1 MAMRNLKVSA
11 RAALSFM
18 FIALLLV
25 ALGGI
30 SVWKMG
36 DIRETARDLED
47 DALASVVVADR
58 INASMLRLRL
68 EVRRMLSQTDP
79 QDMATTTSTIATL
92 SEELKKQI
100 KLYVPFVSGENANPK
115 EVQLFTVVSENT
127 DKMLVAFDEVTSLIR
142 RHTPTEALAYLSSN
156 VTPVTRVLDG
166 AVTGLVQLNID
177 EAANSGKESE
187 ASYQSGLTFV
197 IFIIAAATLA
207 TIVLAVLFT
216 KSIVAPLRD
225 MLRVNDTI
233 AKGDLRSVITV
244 TGKDEFS
251 DLMRATQ
258 VMQNNLR
265 DTIRLIGDSSTQ
277 LASAAEEMN
286 AVTEESSRGLLRQ
299 NNEIDQAAT
308 AVNQMT
314 AAVDEVARNAAAASD
329 AAKASDQ
336 STRTGA
342 ARVTSTVD
350 AIEKLSKTVQNTSAD
365 VERLAVQSKDISKV
379 LEVIRTIAEQTNL
392 LALNAA
398 IEAAR
403 AGEQG
408 RGFAVVADE
417 VRALAHRT
425 QTSTQEIEKMIGDI
439 LTGTAQATKAMSE
452 SCDQA
457 DGTLTIAHEAGAA
470 LTLIAKAINEIN
482 EMNLMIATASE
493 QQAQVARSVDGNLMS
508 IRDLSIQSATG
519 ANQTA
524 AASSELSVLAA
535 DMNKLVARF
544 SL

>member
-1 MAMRNLKVSA
+1 MRNMKVSL

-18 FIALLLV
+18 FIALLVV

-36 DIRETARDLED
+36 EIRETARALED

-58 INASMLRLRL
+58 IDSTMLRLRL
-68 EVRRMLSQTDP
+68 EVRRMLSQTDK
-79 QDMATTTSTIATL
+79 QDIATTTSAIATL

-100 KLYVPFVSGENANPK
+100 KLYSAFASDENATEK
-115 EVQLFTVVSENT
+115 EVQLFKAVSDNS
-127 DKMLVAFDEVTSLIR
+127 DKALIAFDEVAALIR
-142 RHTPTEALAYLSSN
+142 RNATTEALAYLSSN
-156 VTPVTRVLDG
+156 VTPVTRLLDD
-166 AVTGLVQLNID
+166 AVTGLVQMNID
-177 EAANSGKESE
+177 EAANSGRESE
-187 ASYQSGLTFV
+187 DSYQSGLKFV
-197 IFIIAAATLA
+197 IFIIIAATLA
-207 TIVLAVLFT
+207 TIVLAVLLT
-216 KSIVAPLRD
+216 KSIVTPLRD
-225 MLRVNDTI
+225 MLRVNETI

-244 TGKDEFS
+244 MGKDEFS
-251 DLMRATQ
+251 DLMRSTQ
-258 VMQNNLR
+258 AMQNNLR
-265 DTIRLIGDSSTQ
+265 ETIKLIGDASTQ
-277 LASAAEEMN
+277 LAAAAEEMN

-342 ARVTSTVD
+342 ARVTSTVS
-350 AIEKLSKTVQNTSAD
+350 AIEKLSNTVQNTSVD
-365 VERLAVQSKDISKV
+365 VERLALQSKDISKV

-452 SCDQA
+452 SCEQA
-457 DGTLTIAHEAGAA
+457 DGTLTIANEAGAA

-482 EMNLMIATASE
+482 EMNMMIATASE

-508 IRDLSIQSATG
+508 IRDLSIQSAAG
-519 ANQTA
+519 AHQTA
-524 AASSELSVLAA
+524 AASSELSRLAV
-535 DMNKLVARF
+535 DMNKLVGRF

>member
-1 MAMRNLKVSA
+1 MTMRNLKVSA

-25 ALGGI
+25 ALGGM

-36 DIRETARDLED
+36 EIRETARDIEN

-58 INASMLRLRL
+58 INATMLRLRL
-68 EVRRMLSQTDP
+68 EVRRMLSQTNP
-79 QDMATTTSTIATL
+79 QDMATTSGMIASL
-92 SEELKKQI
+92 SEELKKQVA
-100 KLYVPFVSGENANPK
+100 LYAPFVASDK
-115 EVQLFTVVSENT
+115 EGQLFKAVSENT
-127 DKMLVAFDEVTSLIR
+127 DKALVAFDQVIALIR
-142 RHTPTEALAYLSSN
+142 QNATTEALAYLSSN
-156 VTPVTRVLDG
+156 VTPVTRLLDD
-166 AVTGLVQLNID
+166 AVNGLVQMNID

-187 ASYQSGLTFV
+187 DSYQSGLTFV

-216 KSIVAPLRD
+216 KSIVTPLRD

-251 DLMRATQ
+251 DLMRSTQ

-265 DTIRLIGDSSTQ
+265 DTIKLIGDSSTQ

-350 AIEKLSKTVQNTSAD
+350 AIEKLSKTVQSTSVD

-457 DGTLTIAHEAGAA
+457 GGTLTIAHEAGAA

-524 AASSELSVLAA
+524 AASAELSVLAV

>member
-1 MAMRNLKVSA
+1 MRNLKVSA

-36 DIRETARDLED
+36 EIRETARDLED

-79 QDMATTTSTIATL
+79 QDIATTTRTIATL

-115 EVQLFTVVSENT
+115 EVQLFTVVSDNT

-142 RHTPTEALAYLSSN
+142 RNTPTEALAYLSSN
-156 VTPVTRVLDG
+156 VTPVTRLLDG

-187 ASYQSGLTFV
+187 DSYQSGLTFV

-216 KSIVAPLRD
+216 KSIVTPLRD

-251 DLMRATQ
+251 DLMRSTQ

-265 DTIRLIGDSSTQ
+265 DTIKLIGDSSTQ

-342 ARVTSTVD
+342 ARVTSTVN
-350 AIEKLSKTVQNTSAD
+350 AIEKLSKTVQSTSVD
-365 VERLAVQSKDISKV
+365 VERLAVQSRDISKV

-524 AASSELSVLAA
+524 AASSELSVLAV
-535 DMNKLVARF
+535 DMSKLVARF

>member
-1 MAMRNLKVSA
+1 MRNLKVSA

-36 DIRETARDLED
+36 EIRETARDIEN

-58 INASMLRLRL
+58 INATMLRLRL
-68 EVRRMLSQTDP
+68 EVRRMLSQTNP
-79 QDMATTTSTIATL
+79 QDMATTSGMIASL
-92 SEELKKQI
+92 SEELKKQVA
-100 KLYVPFVSGENANPK
+100 LYAPFVASDK
-115 EVQLFTVVSENT
+115 EGQLFKAVSENT
-127 DKMLVAFDEVTSLIR
+127 DKALVAFDQVIALIR
-142 RHTPTEALAYLSSN
+142 QNATTEALAYLSSN
-156 VTPVTRVLDG
+156 VTPVTRLLDD
-166 AVTGLVQLNID
+166 AVNGRVQMNID

-187 ASYQSGLTFV
+187 DSYQSGLTFV

-216 KSIVAPLRD
+216 KSIVTPLRD

-251 DLMRATQ
+251 DLMRSTQ

-265 DTIRLIGDSSTQ
+265 DTIKLIGDSSTQ

-286 AVTEESSRGLLRQ
+286 AVTEESSKGLLRQ

-350 AIEKLSKTVQNTSAD
+350 AIEKLSKTVQSTSVD
-365 VERLAVQSKDISKV
+365 VERLAVQSKDINKV

-457 DGTLTIAHEAGAA
+457 GGTLTIAHEAGAA

-524 AASSELSVLAA
+524 AASAELSVLAV

>member
-1 MAMRNLKVSA
+1 MRNLKVSA

-127 DKMLVAFDEVTSLIR
+127 DTMLVAFDEVTSLIR

-216 KSIVAPLRD
+216 KSIVTPLRD

-251 DLMRATQ
+251 DLMRSTQ

>member
-1 MAMRNLKVSA
+1 MRNLKVSA

-36 DIRETARDLED
+36 EIRETARDLEN

-58 INASMLRLRL
+58 INATMLRLRL
-68 EVRRMLSQTDP
+68 EVRRMLSQTNP
-79 QDMATTTSTIATL
+79 QDMATTTGMIASL
-92 SEELKKQI
+92 SEELKKQVA
-100 KLYVPFVSGENANPK
+100 LYAPFVASDK
-115 EVQLFTVVSENT
+115 EGQLFKAVSENT
-127 DKMLVAFDEVTSLIR
+127 DKALVAFDQVTALIR
-142 RHTPTEALAYLSSN
+142 KNATTEALAYLSAN
-156 VTPVTRVLDG
+156 VTPVTRLLDD
-166 AVTGLVQLNID
+166 AVNGLVQMNID

-187 ASYQSGLTFV
+187 DSYQSGLTFV

-265 DTIRLIGDSSTQ
+265 DTIKLIGDSSTQ

>member
-1 MAMRNLKVSA
+1 MRNLKVSA

-36 DIRETARDLED
+36 EIRETARDLEN

-58 INASMLRLRL
+58 INATMLRLRL
-68 EVRRMLSQTDP
+68 EVRRMLSQTNP
-79 QDMATTTSTIATL
+79 QDMATTTGMIASL

-100 KLYVPFVSGENANPK
+100 ALYAPFVASDK
-115 EVQLFTVVSENT
+115 EGQLFKAVSENT
-127 DKMLVAFDEVTSLIR
+127 DKALVAFDQVTALIR
-142 RHTPTEALAYLSSN
+142 QNSTNEALAYLSSS
-156 VTPVTRVLDG
+156 VTPVTRLLDV
-166 AVTGLVQLNID
+166 AVNGLVQMNID

-187 ASYQSGLTFV
+187 DSYQSGLMFV

-216 KSIVAPLRD
+216 KSIVTPLRD

-251 DLMRATQ
+251 DLMRSTQ

-265 DTIRLIGDSSTQ
+265 DTIKLIGDSSTQ

-350 AIEKLSKTVQNTSAD
+350 AIEKLSKTVQSTSVD

>member
-1 MAMRNLKVSA
+1 MRNLKVSA

-216 KSIVAPLRD
+216 KSIVTPLRD

-251 DLMRATQ
+251 DLMRSTQ

-336 STRTGA
+336 STRTSA

-350 AIEKLSKTVQNTSAD
+350 AIEKLSKTVQSTSVD

>member
-1 MAMRNLKVSA
+1 MRNLNLSV
-11 RAALSFM
+11 RASLSFA

-25 ALGGI
+25 ALGAI
-30 SVWKMG
+30 SVWKMAQ
-36 DIRETARDLED
+36 IRETARSLEN
-47 DALASVVVADR
+47 DALASIVVADK
-58 INASMLRLRL
+58 INVATLRLRL
-68 EVRRMLSQTDP
+68 ENRRLIFQSNP
-79 QDMATTTSTIATL
+79 QDVSTTLKTISTARDDLKNQIQAYAHFVVSDKEAQLFKAVSDNGEKFLTGLDQVTALVSRSALAEAQAYTTSNI
-92 SEELKKQI
+92 S
-100 KLYVPFVSGENANPK
+100 
-115 EVQLFTVVSENT
+115 
-127 DKMLVAFDEVTSLIR
+127 
-142 RHTPTEALAYLSSN
+142 
-156 VTPVTRVLDG
+156 PVTLLLAA
-166 AVTGLVQLNID
+166 AVDGLVQMNLD
-177 EAANSGKESE
+177 EAGKAGNDSE
-187 ASYQSGLTFV
+187 ETYQSGLMFV
-197 IFIIAAATLA
+197 IVIILAAALT

-216 KSIVAPLRD
+216 KSIVVPLRE
-225 MLRVNDTI
+225 MLRINETI
-233 AKGDLRSVITV
+233 AKGDLRSTITV

-251 DLMRATQ
+251 DLLRSTQ
-258 VMQNNLR
+258 VMQSNLR
-265 DTIRLIGDSSTQ
+265 DTIKLIGDSSTQ
-277 LASAAEEMN
+277 LASASEEMN

-314 AAVDEVARNAAAASD
+314 AAVDEVARNAASASD
-329 AAKASDQ
+329 AAKLSDQ

-342 ARVTSTVD
+342 ARVTSTVS
-350 AIEKLSKTVQNTSAD
+350 AIESLSLTIQNTSAD

-425 QTSTQEIEKMIGDI
+425 QTSTQEIEQMIGGI
-439 LTGTAQATKAMSE
+439 LKGTEQATKAMSE
-452 SCDQA
+452 SCAQA
-457 DGTLTIAHEAGAA
+457 EGTLSVAHEAGAA
-470 LTLIAKAINEIN
+470 LTLIAKSINEIN

-524 AASSELSVLAA
+524 AASSELSRLAV
-535 DMNKLVARF
+535 DMSKLVARF

>member
-1 MAMRNLKVSA
+1 MRNLKVSA

-36 DIRETARDLED
+36 EIRDTARDLEN

-58 INASMLRLRL
+58 INSTMLRLRL
-68 EVRRMLSQTDP
+68 EVRRMLSQTNP
-79 QDMATTTSTIATL
+79 QDMATTTGMIASL

-100 KLYVPFVSGENANPK
+100 ALYAPFVASDK
-115 EVQLFTVVSENT
+115 EGQLFKAVSENT
-127 DKMLVAFDEVTSLIR
+127 DKALVAFDQVTALIR
-142 RHTPTEALAYLSSN
+142 KNATTEALAYLSAN
-156 VTPVTRVLDG
+156 VTPVTRLLDD
-166 AVTGLVQLNID
+166 AVNGLVQMNID

-187 ASYQSGLTFV
+187 DSYQSGLTFV

-265 DTIRLIGDSSTQ
+265 DTIKLIGDSSTQ

>member
-1 MAMRNLKVSA
+1 MRNLKVSM

-30 SVWKMG
+30 SVRKMG
-36 DIRETARDLED
+36 EIRDTAKDLEKNSM
-47 DALASVVVADR
+47 ASIVIADR
-58 INASMLRLRL
+58 INALMLRLRL
-68 EVRRMLSQTDP
+68 DNRRLLYQTDP
-79 QDMATTTSTIATL
+79 VEIAATIKAINTTRD
-92 SEELKKQI
+92 EFKR
-100 KLYVPFVSGENANPK
+100 
-115 EVQLFTVVSENT
+115 EVQLYAPFVASEKEGLLFKAVSDNG
-127 DKMLVAFDEVTSLIR
+127 DKMIAMLDQVLVLVNRNALAEALVYTNNNGPLANR
-142 RHTPTEALAYLSSN
+142 PLEEALA
-156 VTPVTRVLDG
+156 
-166 AVTGLVQLNID
+166 ALVKLNID
-177 EAANSGKESE
+177 EAGNAGKASE
-187 ASYQSGLTFV
+187 ASYQSGLM
-197 IFIIAAATLA
+197 FIISIILAAAIA

-216 KSIVAPLRD
+216 KSIVVPLRE

-233 AKGDLRSVITV
+233 AKGDLRSVITI

-251 DLMRATQ
+251 DLMRSTQ

-265 DTIRLIGDSSTQ
+265 DTIKLIGDSSTQ

-286 AVTEESSRGLLRQ
+286 AITEESSRGLLRQ

-308 AVNQMT
+308 AVNEMT
-314 AAVDEVARNAAAASD
+314 AAVDEVARNAASASD
-329 AAKASDQ
+329 AAQASDQ
-336 STRTGA
+336 STRTGSD
-342 ARVTSTVD
+342 RVTRTVS
-350 AIEKLSKTVQNTSAD
+350 AIEKLSKTVQNTSVD
-365 VERLAVQSKDISKV
+365 VEHLASQSKDISKV

-425 QTSTQEIEKMIGDI
+425 QTSTQEIEQMIGGI
-439 LTGTAQATKAMSE
+439 LKGTEQATKAMSE
-452 SCDQA
+452 SCEQA
-457 DGTLTIAHEAGAA
+457 EGTLTIAHEAGVA
-470 LTLIAKAINEIN
+470 LTLIAKAINEIT

-493 QQAQVARSVDGNLMS
+493 QQAEVARSVDGNLMS

-524 AASSELSVLAA
+524 AASSELSRLAV
-535 DMNKLVARF
+535 DMSKLVARF

>member
-1 MAMRNLKVSA
+1 MRNLKVSA

-36 DIRETARDLED
+36 EIRDTAKDLED
-47 DALASVVVADR
+47 DAFASVVVADR
-58 INASMLRLRL
+58 INATMLRLRL
-68 EVRRMLSQTDP
+68 EVRRMLTQTNP
-79 QDMATTTSTIATL
+79 QDMATTTGMIASL
-92 SEELKKQI
+92 SEDLKKQI
-100 KLYVPFVSGENANPK
+100 ALYAPFVASDK
-115 EVQLFTVVSENT
+115 EGQLFKAVSENT
-127 DKMLVAFDEVTSLIR
+127 DKALVAFDQVTALIR
-142 RHTPTEALAYLSSN
+142 KNAANEALAYLSSN
-156 VTPVTRVLDG
+156 VTPVTRLLDD
-166 AVTGLVQLNID
+166 AVNGLVQMNID

-187 ASYQSGLTFV
+187 DSYQSGLTFV

-265 DTIRLIGDSSTQ
+265 DTIKLIGDSSTQ

-524 AASSELSVLAA
+524 TASSELSVLAA

>member
-1 MAMRNLKVSA
+1 MRNLKVSA

-115 EVQLFTVVSENT
+115 EVQLFAVVSENT

-197 IFIIAAATLA
+197 LFIIAAATLA

-216 KSIVAPLRD
+216 KSIVTPLRD

-251 DLMRATQ
+251 DLMRSTQ

-452 SCDQA
+452 SCDQT

>member
-1 MAMRNLKVSA
+1 MRNLKVSA

-36 DIRETARDLED
+36 EIRDTARDLEN

-58 INASMLRLRL
+58 INSTMLRLRL
-68 EVRRMLSQTDP
+68 EVRRMLSQTNP
-79 QDMATTTSTIATL
+79 QDMATTTGMIASL

-100 KLYVPFVSGENANPK
+100 ALYAPFVASDK
-115 EVQLFTVVSENT
+115 EGQLFKAVSENT
-127 DKMLVAFDEVTSLIR
+127 DKALVAFDQVTALIR
-142 RHTPTEALAYLSSN
+142 KNAASEALAYLSAN
-156 VTPVTRVLDG
+156 VTPVTRLLDD
-166 AVTGLVQLNID
+166 AVNGLVQMNID

-187 ASYQSGLTFV
+187 DSYQSGLTFV

-265 DTIRLIGDSSTQ
+265 DTIKLIGDSSTQ

-286 AVTEESSRGLLRQ
+286 AVTEESSKGLLRQ

-350 AIEKLSKTVQNTSAD
+350 AIEKLSKTVQNTSVD

>member
-1 MAMRNLKVSA
+1 MRNLKVSA

-127 DKMLVAFDEVTSLIR
+127 DTMLVAFDEVTSLIR

-216 KSIVAPLRD
+216 KSIVTPLRD

>member
-1 MAMRNLKVSA
+1 MRNLKVSA

-36 DIRETARDLED
+36 EIRETARDLEN

-58 INASMLRLRL
+58 INATMLRLRL
-68 EVRRMLSQTDP
+68 EVRRMLSQTNP
-79 QDMATTTSTIATL
+79 QDMATTTGMIASL
-92 SEELKKQI
+92 SEELKKQVA
-100 KLYVPFVSGENANPK
+100 LYAPFVASDK
-115 EVQLFTVVSENT
+115 EGQLFKAVSENT
-127 DKMLVAFDEVTSLIR
+127 DKALVAFDQVTALIR
-142 RHTPTEALAYLSSN
+142 KNAANEALAYLSSN
-156 VTPVTRVLDG
+156 VTPVTRLLDD
-166 AVTGLVQLNID
+166 AVNGLVQMNID

-187 ASYQSGLTFV
+187 DSYQSGLTFV

-265 DTIRLIGDSSTQ
+265 DTIKLIGDSSTQ

-286 AVTEESSRGLLRQ
+286 AVTEESSKGLLRQ

>member
-1 MAMRNLKVSA
+1 MRNLKVSA

-36 DIRETARDLED
+36 EIRDTARDLEN

-58 INASMLRLRL
+58 INATMLRLRL
-68 EVRRMLSQTDP
+68 EVRRMLSQTNP
-79 QDMATTTSTIATL
+79 QDMATTTGMIASL
-92 SEELKKQI
+92 SEELKKQVA
-100 KLYVPFVSGENANPK
+100 LYAPFVASDK
-115 EVQLFTVVSENT
+115 EGQLFKAVSENT
-127 DKMLVAFDEVTSLIR
+127 DKALVAFDQVTALIR
-142 RHTPTEALAYLSSN
+142 KNAASEALAYLSAN
-156 VTPVTRVLDG
+156 VTPVTRLLDD
-166 AVTGLVQLNID
+166 AVNGLVQMNID

-187 ASYQSGLTFV
+187 DSYQSGLTFV

-265 DTIRLIGDSSTQ
+265 DTIKLIGDSSTQ

-457 DGTLTIAHEAGAA
+457 DGTLTIAHEAGTA

>member
-1 MAMRNLKVSA
+1 
-11 RAALSFM
+11 
-18 FIALLLV
+18 
-25 ALGGI
+25 
-30 SVWKMG
+30 MG

-127 DKMLVAFDEVTSLIR
+127 DTMLVAFDEVTSLIR

-177 EAANSGKESE
+177 EAANSGKDSE

-216 KSIVAPLRD
+216 KSIVTPLRD

-251 DLMRATQ
+251 DLMRSTQ

-350 AIEKLSKTVQNTSAD
+350 AIEKLSKTVQSTSVD

>member
-1 MAMRNLKVSA
+1 MRNLNLSV
-11 RAALSFM
+11 RASLSFA

-25 ALGGI
+25 ALGAI
-30 SVWKMG
+30 SVWKMAQ
-36 DIRETARDLED
+36 IRETARSLEN
-47 DALASVVVADR
+47 DALASIVVADK
-58 INASMLRLRL
+58 INVATLRLRL
-68 EVRRMLSQTDP
+68 ENRRLIFQSNP
-79 QDMATTTSTIATL
+79 QDVSTTLNTISTARDELKNQIQAYAHFVASDKEAQLFKAVSDNGEKFLTGLDQVTALVSRSALAEAQAYTTSNI
-92 SEELKKQI
+92 S
-100 KLYVPFVSGENANPK
+100 
-115 EVQLFTVVSENT
+115 
-127 DKMLVAFDEVTSLIR
+127 
-142 RHTPTEALAYLSSN
+142 
-156 VTPVTRVLDG
+156 PVTLLLSA
-166 AVTGLVQLNID
+166 AVDGLVQMNLD
-177 EAANSGKESE
+177 EAGKAGNDSE
-187 ASYQSGLTFV
+187 ETYQSGLMFV
-197 IFIIAAATLA
+197 IVIILAAALA

-216 KSIVAPLRD
+216 KSIVLPLRE
-225 MLRVNDTI
+225 MLRINETI
-233 AKGDLRSVITV
+233 AKGDLRSTITV

-251 DLMRATQ
+251 VLLRSTQ
-258 VMQNNLR
+258 VMQSNLR
-265 DTIRLIGDSSTQ
+265 DTIKLIGDSSTQ
-277 LASAAEEMN
+277 LASASEEMN

-314 AAVDEVARNAAAASD
+314 AAVDEVARNAASASD
-329 AAKASDQ
+329 AAKLSDQ

-342 ARVTSTVD
+342 ARVTSTVN
-350 AIEKLSKTVQNTSAD
+350 AIESLSLTIQNTSAD

-425 QTSTQEIEKMIGDI
+425 QTSTQEIEQMIGGI
-439 LTGTAQATKAMSE
+439 LKGTEQATKAMSE
-452 SCDQA
+452 SCGQA
-457 DGTLTIAHEAGAA
+457 EGTLNVAHEAGAA
-470 LTLIAKAINEIN
+470 LTLIAKSINEIN

-524 AASSELSVLAA
+524 AASSELSRLAV
-535 DMNKLVARF
+535 DMSKLVARF

>member
-1 MAMRNLKVSA
+1 MRNFKVSV
-11 RAALSFM
+11 RAGFSFA

-25 ALGGI
+25 ALGAV

-36 DIRETARDLED
+36 QIREAARSLEN
-47 DALASVVVADR
+47 DALASIVVADK
-58 INASMLRLRL
+58 INVATLRLRL
-68 EVRRMLSQTDP
+68 ENRRLIYQSNP
-79 QDMATTTSTIATL
+79 QDIANTL
-92 SEELKKQI
+92 NTLNTARDNFKKQVQA
-100 KLYVPFVSGENANPK
+100 YSHFVASDREA
-115 EVQLFTVVSENT
+115 QLFKAVSDNG
-127 DKMLVAFDEVTSLIR
+127 DKFLAALDGVAALVNR
-142 RHTPTEALAYLSSN
+142 NALAEAQAYTAAN
-156 VTPVTRVLDG
+156 VSPVTALLSD
-166 AVTGLVQLNID
+166 AVDGLVQMNID
-177 EAANSGKESE
+177 EAGNSGRASE
-187 ASYQSGLTFV
+187 DTYQSGLILV
-197 IFIIAAATLA
+197 IAIICAAALA
-207 TIVLAVLFT
+207 TIALAVLFT
-216 KSIVAPLRD
+216 RSIVGPLGD
-225 MLRVNDTI
+225 ILRINQAI
-233 AKGDLRSVITV
+233 AKSDLRSTIAV
-244 TGKDEFS
+244 TGNDEFS
-251 DLMRATQ
+251 ELMRSAQ
-258 VMQNNLR
+258 LMQSNLR
-265 DTIRLIGDSSTQ
+265 DTIKLIGDSSTQ

-314 AAVDEVARNAAAASD
+314 AAVDEVARNAASASD

-342 ARVTSTVD
+342 ARVTSTVS
-350 AIEKLSKTVQNTSAD
+350 AIESLSHTIQSTSAD
-365 VERLAVQSKDISKV
+365 VQRLAVQSKDISKV

-425 QTSTQEIEKMIGDI
+425 QTSTQEIEQMIGGI
-439 LTGTAQATKAMSE
+439 LQGTEQATRAMSD
-452 SCDQA
+452 SCQQA
-457 DGTLTIAHEAGAA
+457 EGTLSVAHEAGSA

-482 EMNLMIATASE
+482 EMNMMIATASE
-493 QQAQVARSVDGNLMS
+493 QQAQVARSVDANLMS
-508 IRDLSIQSATG
+508 IRDLSIQSAAG

-524 AASSELSVLAA
+524 AASSELSRLAV

>member
-1 MAMRNLKVSA
+1 MRNLKVSV
-11 RAALSFM
+11 RATLSFM

-36 DIRETARDLED
+36 VIRETARDLET
-47 DALASVVVADR
+47 DALASIVVADR
-58 INASMLRLRL
+58 INTTMLRLRL
-68 EVRRMLSQTDP
+68 EIRRMLSQTNP
-79 QDMATTTSTIATL
+79 QDMATTNDMVVKL
-92 SEELKKQI
+92 SAELKKQI
-100 KLYVPFVSGENANPK
+100 ALYAPFVASDK
-115 EVQLFTVVSENT
+115 EGQLFKAVSENT
-127 DKMLVAFDEVTSLIR
+127 DKALIAFDEVTALIR
-142 RHTPTEALAYLSSN
+142 RNAITEALAYLSSN
-156 VTPVTRVLDG
+156 VTPVTRLLDE
-166 AVTGLVQLNID
+166 AVNGLVQMNID

-187 ASYQSGLTFV
+187 DSYQTGLQLV
-197 IFIIAAATLA
+197 IFIIAAAALA
-207 TIVLAVLFT
+207 TIALAVLFT
-216 KSIVAPLRD
+216 KSIVTPLRD
-225 MLRVNDTI
+225 MLRVNETI

-251 DLMRATQ
+251 ELMRSTQ

-265 DTIRLIGDSSTQ
+265 DTIKLIGDSSTQ

-299 NNEIDQAAT
+299 NTEIDQAAT

-342 ARVTSTVD
+342 ARVTSTVS
-350 AIEKLSKTVQNTSAD
+350 AIENLSKTVQNTSAD
-365 VERLAVQSKDISKV
+365 VERLAVQSKSISKV
-379 LEVIRTIAEQTNL
+379 LDVIRTIAEQTNL

-425 QTSTQEIEKMIGDI
+425 QTSTQEIEQMIGDI
-439 LTGTAQATKAMSE
+439 LRGTEQATKAMSE

-457 DGTLTIAHEAGAA
+457 NGTLTIAHEAGAA
-470 LTLIAKAINEIN
+470 LTLIATAINEIN

-493 QQAQVARSVDGNLMS
+493 EQAQVARSVDGNLMS

-524 AASSELSVLAA
+524 AASSDLSRLAV
-535 DMNKLVARF
+535 DMSKLVGRF

>member
-1 MAMRNLKVSA
+1 MRNLKVSA

-36 DIRETARDLED
+36 EIRETARDLEN

-58 INASMLRLRL
+58 INATMLRLRL
-68 EVRRMLSQTDP
+68 EVRRMLSQTNP
-79 QDMATTTSTIATL
+79 QDMATTTGMIASL
-92 SEELKKQI
+92 SEELKKQVA
-100 KLYVPFVSGENANPK
+100 LYAPFVASDK
-115 EVQLFTVVSENT
+115 EGQLFKAVSENT
-127 DKMLVAFDEVTSLIR
+127 DKALVAFDQVTALIR
-142 RHTPTEALAYLSSN
+142 KNAASEALAYLSAN
-156 VTPVTRVLDG
+156 VTPVTRLLDD
-166 AVTGLVQLNID
+166 AVNGLVQMNID

-187 ASYQSGLTFV
+187 DSYQSGLTFV

-251 DLMRATQ
+251 DLMRSTQ

-350 AIEKLSKTVQNTSAD
+350 AIEKLSKTVQSTSVD

>member
-1 MAMRNLKVSA
+1 MRNLKVSM

-30 SVWKMG
+30 SVRKMG
-36 DIRETARDLED
+36 EIRDTAKDLEKNSM
-47 DALASVVVADR
+47 ASIVIADR
-58 INASMLRLRL
+58 INALMLRLRL
-68 EVRRMLSQTDP
+68 DNRRLLYQTDP
-79 QDMATTTSTIATL
+79 VEIAATIKAINATRD
-92 SEELKKQI
+92 EFKR
-100 KLYVPFVSGENANPK
+100 
-115 EVQLFTVVSENT
+115 EVQLYAPFVASEKEGLLFKAVSDNG
-127 DKMLVAFDEVTSLIR
+127 DKMIAVLDQVLVLVNRNALA
-142 RHTPTEALAYLSSN
+142 EALVYTNTNGPLANRPLEE
-156 VTPVTRVLDG
+156 
-166 AVTGLVQLNID
+166 AIAALVKLNID
-177 EAANSGKESE
+177 EAGNAGKASE
-187 ASYQSGLTFV
+187 ASYQSGLMFI
-197 IFIIAAATLA
+197 IFIILAAAIA

-216 KSIVAPLRD
+216 KSIVVPLRE

-233 AKGDLRSVITV
+233 AKGDLRSVITI

-251 DLMRATQ
+251 DLMRSTQ
-258 VMQNNLR
+258 IMQNNLR
-265 DTIRLIGDSSTQ
+265 DTIKLIGDSSTQ

-308 AVNQMT
+308 AVNEMT
-314 AAVDEVARNAAAASD
+314 AAVDEVARNAASASD
-329 AAKASDQ
+329 AAQTSDQ
-336 STRTGA
+336 STRTGSDC
-342 ARVTSTVD
+342 VTRTVS
-350 AIEKLSKTVQNTSAD
+350 AIEKLSKTVQNTSVD
-365 VERLAVQSKDISKV
+365 VEHLASQSKDISKV

-425 QTSTQEIEKMIGDI
+425 QTSTQEIEQMIGGI
-439 LTGTAQATKAMSE
+439 LKGTEQATKAMSE
-452 SCDQA
+452 SCEQA
-457 DGTLTIAHEAGAA
+457 EGTLSIAHEAGVA
-470 LTLIAKAINEIN
+470 LTLIAKAINEIT

-493 QQAQVARSVDGNLMS
+493 QQAEVARSVDGNLMS

-524 AASSELSVLAA
+524 AASSELSRLAV
-535 DMNKLVARF
+535 DMSKLVARF

>member
-1 MAMRNLKVSA
+1 MRNLRVSV
-11 RAALSFM
+11 RATLSFA

-36 DIRETARDLED
+36 QIRETARSLEND
-47 DALASVVVADR
+47 QLASVLVADR
-58 INASMLRLRL
+58 IKVAVLLLRL
-68 EVRRMLSQTDP
+68 ENRRLIYQTDP
-79 QDMATTTSTIATL
+79 LEISSTLNNIITA
-92 SEELKKQI
+92 SDNFKKQI
-100 KLYVPFVSGENANPK
+100 QTYEHFAVSGREA
-115 EVQLFTVVSENT
+115 QLFKIISDNGEDFLAVLDQVTKLVNRNALTEAQAITNLKVMPIVGPLSEAVDELVQMNVDEADDAGKVSEDT
-127 DKMLVAFDEVTSLIR
+127 
-142 RHTPTEALAYLSSN
+142 
-156 VTPVTRVLDG
+156 
-166 AVTGLVQLNID
+166 
-177 EAANSGKESE
+177 
-187 ASYQSGLTFV
+187 YQSGLMFV
-197 IFIIAAATLA
+197 IFIISAAALA

-216 KSIVAPLRD
+216 KSIVTPLRD
-225 MLRVNDTI
+225 MLRINETI
-233 AKGDLRSVITV
+233 AKGDLRSTITI
-244 TGKDEFS
+244 TGNDEFS
-251 DLMRATQ
+251 DLLRSTQ
-258 VMQNNLR
+258 IMQSNLR
-265 DTIRLIGDSSTQ
+265 DTIKLIEDSSTQ
-277 LASAAEEMN
+277 LASASEEMN

-314 AAVDEVARNAAAASD
+314 AAVDEVARNAASASD
-329 AAKASDQ
+329 AAKSSDL

-342 ARVTSTVD
+342 AKVTSTVS
-350 AIEKLSKTVQNTSAD
+350 AIESLSQSIQNTSAD
-365 VERLAVQSKDISKV
+365 VKRLAVQSKDISKV

-425 QTSTQEIEKMIGDI
+425 QTSTQEIEQMIGGI
-439 LTGTAQATKAMSE
+439 LKGTEQATKAMSE
-452 SCDQA
+452 SCEQA
-457 DGTLTIAHEAGAA
+457 DGTLSIAHEAGEA

-519 ANQTA
+519 AHQTA
-524 AASSELSVLAA
+524 AASSELSRLAV
-535 DMNKLVARF
+535 DMSKLVARF
-544 SL
+544 LL

>member
-1 MAMRNLKVSA
+1 MRNLNVSA

-127 DKMLVAFDEVTSLIR
+127 DTMLVAFDEVTSLIR

-177 EAANSGKESE
+177 EAANSGKDAE

-216 KSIVAPLRD
+216 KSIVTPLRD

-251 DLMRATQ
+251 DLMRSTQ

-350 AIEKLSKTVQNTSAD
+350 AIEKLSKTVQSTSVD

>member
-1 MAMRNLKVSA
+1 MRNLKVSA

-36 DIRETARDLED
+36 EIRETARDLEN

-58 INASMLRLRL
+58 INATMLRLRL
-68 EVRRMLSQTDP
+68 EVRRMLSQTNP
-79 QDMATTTSTIATL
+79 QDMATTTGMIASL
-92 SEELKKQI
+92 SEELKKQVA
-100 KLYVPFVSGENANPK
+100 LYAPFVASDK
-115 EVQLFTVVSENT
+115 EGQLFKAVSENT
-127 DKMLVAFDEVTSLIR
+127 DKALVAFDQVTALIR
-142 RHTPTEALAYLSSN
+142 KNAASEALAYLSAN
-156 VTPVTRVLDG
+156 VTPVTRLLDD
-166 AVTGLVQLNID
+166 AVNGLVQMNID

-187 ASYQSGLTFV
+187 DSYQSGLTFV

-265 DTIRLIGDSSTQ
+265 DTIKLIGDSSTQ

>member
-1 MAMRNLKVSA
+1 MRNLKVSA

-216 KSIVAPLRD
+216 KSIVTPLRD

-251 DLMRATQ
+251 DLMRSTQ

-350 AIEKLSKTVQNTSAD
+350 AIEKLSKTVQSTSVD

>member
-1 MAMRNLKVSA
+1 MRNLKVSA

-25 ALGGI
+25 ALGGM

-36 DIRETARDLED
+36 EIRETARDIEN

-58 INASMLRLRL
+58 INATMLRLRL
-68 EVRRMLSQTDP
+68 EVRRMLSQTNP
-79 QDMATTTSTIATL
+79 QDMATTSGMIASL
-92 SEELKKQI
+92 SEELKKQVA
-100 KLYVPFVSGENANPK
+100 LYAPFVASDK
-115 EVQLFTVVSENT
+115 EGQLFKAVSENT
-127 DKMLVAFDEVTSLIR
+127 DKALVAFDQVIALIR
-142 RHTPTEALAYLSSN
+142 QNATTEALAYLSSN
-156 VTPVTRVLDG
+156 VTPVTRLLDD
-166 AVTGLVQLNID
+166 AVNGLVQMNID

-187 ASYQSGLTFV
+187 DSYQSGLTFV

-216 KSIVAPLRD
+216 KSIVTPLRD

-251 DLMRATQ
+251 DLMRSTQ

-265 DTIRLIGDSSTQ
+265 DTIKLIGDSSTQ

-350 AIEKLSKTVQNTSAD
+350 AIEKLSKTVQSTSVD

-457 DGTLTIAHEAGAA
+457 GGTLTIAHEAGAA

-524 AASSELSVLAA
+524 AASAELSVLAV

>member
-1 MAMRNLKVSA
+1 MRNLKVSA

-36 DIRETARDLED
+36 EIRETARDLEN

-58 INASMLRLRL
+58 INATMLRLRL
-68 EVRRMLSQTDP
+68 EVRRMLSQTNP
-79 QDMATTTSTIATL
+79 QDMATTTGMIASL
-92 SEELKKQI
+92 SEELKKQVA
-100 KLYVPFVSGENANPK
+100 LYAPFVASDK
-115 EVQLFTVVSENT
+115 EGQLFKAVSENT
-127 DKMLVAFDEVTSLIR
+127 DKALVAFDQVTALIR
-142 RHTPTEALAYLSSN
+142 KNAANEALAYLSAN
-156 VTPVTRVLDG
+156 VTPVTRLLDD
-166 AVTGLVQLNID
+166 AVNGLVQMNID

-187 ASYQSGLTFV
+187 DSYQSGLTFV

-265 DTIRLIGDSSTQ
+265 DTIKLIGDSSTQ

-286 AVTEESSRGLLRQ
+286 AVTEESSKGLLRQ

>member
-1 MAMRNLKVSA
+1 MRNLKVSA

-36 DIRETARDLED
+36 EIRETARDIEN

-58 INASMLRLRL
+58 INATMLRLRL
-68 EVRRMLSQTDP
+68 EVRRMLSQTNP
-79 QDMATTTSTIATL
+79 QDMATTSGMIASL
-92 SEELKKQI
+92 SEELKKQVA
-100 KLYVPFVSGENANPK
+100 LYAPFVASDK
-115 EVQLFTVVSENT
+115 EGQLFKAVSENT
-127 DKMLVAFDEVTSLIR
+127 DKALVAFDQVIALIR
-142 RHTPTEALAYLSSN
+142 QNATTEALAYLSSN
-156 VTPVTRVLDG
+156 VTPVTRLLDD
-166 AVTGLVQLNID
+166 AVNGLVQMNID

-187 ASYQSGLTFV
+187 DSYQSGLTFV

-216 KSIVAPLRD
+216 KSIVTPLRD

-251 DLMRATQ
+251 DLMRSTQ

-265 DTIRLIGDSSTQ
+265 DTIKLIGDSSTQ

-286 AVTEESSRGLLRQ
+286 VVTEESSKGLLRQ

-350 AIEKLSKTVQNTSAD
+350 AIEKLSKTVQSTSVD

-457 DGTLTIAHEAGAA
+457 GGTLTIAHEAGAA

-524 AASSELSVLAA
+524 AASAELSVLAV

>member
-1 MAMRNLKVSA
+1 MRNLKVSA

-36 DIRETARDLED
+36 EIRETARDLEN

-58 INASMLRLRL
+58 INATMLRLRL
-68 EVRRMLSQTDP
+68 EVRRMLSQTNP
-79 QDMATTTSTIATL
+79 QDMATTTGMIASL
-92 SEELKKQI
+92 SEELKKQVA
-100 KLYVPFVSGENANPK
+100 LYAPFVASDK
-115 EVQLFTVVSENT
+115 EGQLFKAVSENT
-127 DKMLVAFDEVTSLIR
+127 DKALVAFDQVTALIR
-142 RHTPTEALAYLSSN
+142 KNAANEALAYLSSN
-156 VTPVTRVLDG
+156 VTPVTRLLDD
-166 AVTGLVQLNID
+166 AVNGLVQMNID

-187 ASYQSGLTFV
+187 DSYQSGLTFV

-265 DTIRLIGDSSTQ
+265 DTIKLIGDSSTQ

>member
-1 MAMRNLKVSA
+1 MRNLKVSL

-36 DIRETARDLED
+36 EIRETARDLEN

-58 INASMLRLRL
+58 INAAMLRLRL
-68 EVRRMLSQTDP
+68 EVRRMLSQTNP
-79 QDMATTTSTIATL
+79 QEMATTTNTIGSL
-92 SEELKKQI
+92 SAELKKQI
-100 KLYVPFVSGENANPK
+100 NLYAPFVASDK
-115 EVQLFTVVSENT
+115 EGQLFKAVSDNT
-127 DKMLVAFDEVTSLIR
+127 DKALLAFDEVTALIR
-142 RHTPTEALAYLSSN
+142 RNAVTDALAYLSSN
-156 VTPVTRVLDG
+156 VTPVTRLLDE
-166 AVTGLVQLNID
+166 AVNGLVQMNID
-177 EAANSGKESE
+177 EAANSGKASE
-187 ASYQSGLTFV
+187 DSYQSGLMFV
-197 IFIIAAATLA
+197 IFIIAAAVLA

-216 KSIVAPLRD
+216 KSIVTPLRE

-251 DLMRATQ
+251 DLMRSTQ
-258 VMQNNLR
+258 AMQSNLR
-265 DTIRLIGDSSTQ
+265 DTIKLIGDSSTQ

-329 AAKASDQ
+329 AARASDQ

-342 ARVTSTVD
+342 ARVSSTVS
-350 AIEKLSKTVQNTSAD
+350 AIEKLSNTVQNTSAD
-365 VERLAVQSKDISKV
+365 VDRLAVQSRDISKV

-452 SCDQA
+452 SCEQA
-457 DGTLTIAHEAGAA
+457 GGTLTIAHEAGAA

-482 EMNLMIATASE
+482 EMNMMIATASE

-508 IRDLSIQSATG
+508 IRDLSIQSAAG

-524 AASSELSVLAA
+524 AASSELSRLAV